1 MSRQKKYQTME
12 GRLGPEGAA
21 AGGSGSNTP
30 NTPATPVVRSI
41 LRNNPSLACHI
52 HFALIF
58 VRVVLLVGVF
68 LSGECEIAKSLQ

>member
-41 LRNNPSLACHI
+41 LRNHPS
-52 HFALIF
+52 F
-58 VRVVLLVGVF
+58 
-68 LSGECEIAKSLQ
+68 